1 MGVARFP
8 LPAEIHEVINLLNAS
23 HIWHTWLRVDEGGID
38 VIDGDQLM
46 FTAHTQGEA
55 EAFLAGCF
63 LATYLGQDLK
73 QIKQE
78 IADRYEQLSSSEA
91 VEEWERER
99 NSRGRRQPDS
109 SASDTQDGS

>member
-8 LPAEIHEVINLLNAS
+8 LPTEMHEVINMLNAS
-23 HIWHTWLRVDEGGID
+23 HIWHTWLTMDEGGID

-46 FTAHTQGEA
+46 FTAHTLGEA

-63 LATYLGQDLK
+63 LATYLGKDLK
-73 QIKQE
+73 QIRQE
-78 IADRYEQLSSSEA
+78 LADRYEHLSSSEA

-99 NSRGRRQPDS
+99 YSRRRKTESSPSNSH
-109 SASDTQDGS
+109 DGL

>member
-8 LPAEIHEVINLLNAS
+8 LPAEMHEVIDLLNAS
-23 HIWHTWLRVDEGGID
+23 HIWHTWLTVDEGGID

-46 FTAHTQGEA
+46 FTAQTQGEA

-63 LATYLGQDLK
+63 LATYLGKDLK

-78 IADRYEQLSSSEA
+78 IADRYAHLSSSEA
-91 VEEWERER
+91 VEQWERER
-99 NSRGRRQPDS
+99 HSHRRKTEDSPSNSHDRL
-109 SASDTQDGS
+109 